1 MYIVDK
7 FPMRAS
13 DFATMNV
20 VCTFRKPSGYVFTMS
35 TLSLQGFWQ
44 FNSFAKRAG
53 KRKVNTAKVSYTA

>member
-35 TLSLQGFWQ
+35 TLSL
-44 FNSFAKRAG
+44 
-53 KRKVNTAKVSYTA
+53 

>member
-1 MYIVDK
+1 MLIIAYYVLYIHILHRLRFEMYIVDK

-35 TLSLQGFWQ
+35 TLSL
-44 FNSFAKRAG
+44 
-53 KRKVNTAKVSYTA
+53 